1 MNHERE
7 VKRTT
12 RLLVTD
18 ICRVTKTDF
27 AKHFQR
33 AVRAAAFTKSLEV
46 VAEAAPMDDLPR
58 DWFIHDGDEFV
69 CGDCNHRLK
78 LHDVSLDT
86 TEVWEWFS
94 NGWLGPCVCRV
105 CKLSIPVI
113 LDGDSEVEP

>member
-18 ICRVTKTDF
+18 VCRVTKTDF

-33 AVRAAAFTKSLEV
+33 AVRDAAFTKSLEV
-46 VAEAAPMDDLPR
+46 VVDAAPLDDLPR
-58 DWFIHDGDEFV
+58 DWFIADGDTFL
-69 CGDCNHRLK
+69 CGDCNERTRAF
-78 LHDVSLDT
+78 DVSHDT

-94 NGWLGPCVCRV
+94 HGWLGPVVCRA
-105 CKLSIPVI
+105 CKLCIPVYI
-113 LDGDSEVEP
+113 DEGGGA